1 LTITFRIKSLFE
13 YFIFL
18 KVKYLRREVQLLN
31 PHKNIENDIN
41 FFNPVDELKLYHII
55 DNDDDN
61 KVLNVSHFEKSHFV
75 KLYII

>member
-1 LTITFRIKSLFE
+1 MTITFRIKSLFE